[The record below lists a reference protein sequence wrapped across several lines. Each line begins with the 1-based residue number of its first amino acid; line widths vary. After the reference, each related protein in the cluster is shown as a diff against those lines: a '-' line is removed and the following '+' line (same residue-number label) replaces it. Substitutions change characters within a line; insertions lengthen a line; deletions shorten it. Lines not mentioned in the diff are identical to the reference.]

1 MKIYFYVVGFDNETV
16 GIDNETGDVIKV
28 VYRSINQLQFVC
40 KRFYAYNINIYHL
53 TEINFFYPLTKCQ
66 EEKLIKYYKLQ
77 ERIF

>member
-1 MKIYFYVVGFDNETV
+1 MKIYFYVVGTV
-16 GIDNETGDVIKV
+16 GIDNETDDVRKVV

-40 KRFYAYNINIYHL
+40 KRHYAYNINIYHL

-66 EEKLIKYYKLQ
+66 EEKLIKYCKLQ

>member
-1 MKIYFYVVGFDNETV
+1 MKVYFYVVGTV
-16 GIDNETGDVIKV
+16 GIDNETDDVKKV
-28 VYRSINQLQFVC
+28 VIYRSINQLQFAC

-66 EEKLIKYYKLQ
+66 EEKLIKYCKLQ